1 MKMHSSNVKLLSK
14 ISFLLLYSVTANFVS
29 AESSFTPNIQP
40 NLTVPRIAAPIKIDG
55 KLDDPGWGNAAI
67 AANFSETNPG
77 DMIKPPVRTD
87 VLVAYDDANFYL
99 GFIAYDDPK
108 QLRISMRQR
117 DEAWKDDIVGI
128 MLDTYGDGAWAY
140 EIFCNPIGIQGDM
153 RWSNN
158 NEDMGLDL
166 IFRSAGMVTDSGYQV
181 EMAIPFKSLRFPNK
195 QVQVWRATFWR
206 NHPRTVRGQY
216 TWAANPRDAACFPCE
231 FGTLTG
237 IENVKPGRDIALL
250 PSITGYQTAAIRDDS
265 DPHSGL
271 KYDPIDG
278 RLSLGA
284 RYSISSSSTV
294 EAAWKPD
301 FSQVESDVAQI
312 DVNSTFAIYYE
323 ESRPFFQEGYEL
335 FSTPFN
341 AVYTRSIND
350 PLVAAKFVGRMP
362 RTSIAYLGG
371 RDLHSPIVLP
381 FEERGEVLMTG
392 KSTSNIVRAK
402 HTFGDD
408 SFIGGLLTNRILDGS
423 GSGSL
428 GGIDGRLRLTKRYNI
443 QYQVLLSHI
452 MEPKDSA
459 LTADLGTTT
468 FDGGRYTAA
477 FDGETYWGQ
486 AYFAGL
492 FRDAKFWNFNVQYY
506 DKNPTFR
513 ADNGFVVGNDYRS
526 IEWWNSI
533 NFYPGRDWLNLVSF
547 NTDLSSI
554 YNYHGTR
561 KDSWIMPMA
570 VVQTLGQTRLELGYL
585 WDSERFKDIVF
596 DNMRRATIELSS
608 NFSDPVNIEF
618 NGGFGRFI
626 ARNLDVP
633 VLGRGYNF
641 TFSATLKP
649 WPRLIIRPAYT
660 YSTLDYP
667 DGGPNIFKGYILRTR
682 FNYQFTRE
690 LMTRVVV
697 QYDDFERDFR
707 LEPLLSYKLNAF
719 TIFYIGSSHGYEK
732 YDGIDGMTS
741 ISRQYF
747 MKFQYLIGL

>member
-1 MKMHSSNVKLLSK
+1 MKRLSSNANLLAK
-14 ISFLLLYSVTANFVS
+14 ITFFILYSTSAGFVS

-40 NLTVPRIAAPIKIDG
+40 SLTVPRITAPIKIDG
-55 KLDDPGWGNAAI
+55 RLDEPAWKVAAL
-67 AANFSETNPG
+67 ATNFSETNPG
-77 DMIKPPVRTD
+77 DMTKPPVRTD

-117 DEAWKDDIVGI
+117 DEAWQDDIVGI
-128 MLDTYGDGAWAY
+128 MLDTYGDGSWAY
-140 EIFCNPIGIQGDM
+140 EIFCNPIGIQGDI
-153 RWSNN
+153 RWSDGG
-158 NEDMGLDL
+158 EDTGFDI
-166 IFRSAGMVTDSGYQV
+166 IFESAGMVTDSGFQV
-181 EMAIPFKSLRFPNK
+181 EMALPFKSLRFPNK
-195 QVQVWRATFWR
+195 PTQTWRATFWR

-216 TWAANPRDAACFPCE
+216 TWAAISKDGSCFPCE

-250 PSITGYQTAAIRDDS
+250 PSITGYQTAAIRDNS

-271 KYDPIDG
+271 KYDSPDG

-284 RYSISSSSTV
+284 RYSLSSSSTI

-301 FSQVESDVAQI
+301 FSQVESDAAQI
-312 DVNSTFAIYYE
+312 DVNSTFALFYE

-381 FEERGEVLMTG
+381 FEERGEVLVAG
-392 KSTSNIVRAK
+392 KSTTNIMRAK

-408 SFIGGLLTNRILDGS
+408 SFIGGLFTNRILDGG

-428 GGIDGRLRLTKRYNI
+428 GGVDGRLRLTKRYNI
-443 QYQVLLSHI
+443 QYQVLLSHTE
-452 MEPKDSA
+452 EPKDSA

-468 FDGGRYTAA
+468 FDGGRHTAA
-477 FDGETYWGQ
+477 FDGEAYWGQ
-486 AYFAGL
+486 AYFAGI
-492 FRDAKFWNFNVQYY
+492 FRDAKFWNFNIQYY

-526 IEWWNSI
+526 VELWNSI

-547 NTDLSSI
+547 NTDVSSI

-570 VVQTLGQTRLELGYL
+570 VVQTLGQTRLEIGYL

-596 DNMRRATIELSS
+596 NNMRRVTIELSS
-608 NFSDPVNIEF
+608 NFSDPVNVEF

-633 VLGRGYNF
+633 VLGSGYNF

-649 WPRLIIRPAYT
+649 WSRFIIRPAYT

-667 DGGPNIFKGYILRTR
+667 DGGPNIFRGYILRTN

-690 LMTRVVV
+690 LMTRVVL
-697 QYDDFERDFR
+697 QYDDFGRDFS
-707 LEPLLSYKLNAF
+707 LEPLVSYKLNAF
-719 TIFYIGSSHGYEK
+719 TIFYIGSSQGYEK

-741 ISRQYF
+741 ISQQYF
-747 MKFQYLIGL
+747 MKLQYLIGL